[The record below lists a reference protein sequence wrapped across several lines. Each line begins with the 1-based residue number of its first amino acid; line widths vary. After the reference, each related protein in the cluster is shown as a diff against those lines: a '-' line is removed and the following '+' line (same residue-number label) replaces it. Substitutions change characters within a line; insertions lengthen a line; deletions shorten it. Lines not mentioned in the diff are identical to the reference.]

1 MNTNTI
7 TGTKTEFNTAAS
19 DGTFVFVGDT
29 IDASTTAI
37 TNITVAMFAANVA
50 DTDVT
55 LAANSNSRF
64 ATQAAVK
71 AYADGLFAS
80 NDAMLFKGVIDCSAN
95 PNYPAAD
102 AGHFYKISVAGK
114 IGGAS
119 GINVQV
125 GDSIICA
132 VDGTAAGNQATVG
145 ANWYVVQANIDGAV
159 V

>member
-1 MNTNTI
+1 
-7 TGTKTEFNTAAS
+7 
-19 DGTFVFVGDT
+19 
-29 IDASTTAI
+29 
-37 TNITVAMFAANVA
+37 MFAANIA

-132 VDGTAAGNQATVG
+132 VDGTAS
-145 ANWYVVQANIDGAV
+145 
-159 V
+159 